1 MRFLVFQHAA
11 VEHPGVLR
19 DFLRAD
25 CIPWDAIELDQ
36 GAAIPPLEGYDA
48 LMVLG
53 GPMDVWQ
60 EDRHPW
66 LALEKVAIRQWV
78 NERRAPFLGVC
89 LGHQLLADALGG
101 KVGLMSEP
109 EIGVLEVKLTDAGRS
124 APLFEGMPAAFP
136 VLQWHSAEVSELP
149 RHAVKLAES
158 GQCAIQAFQIGEK
171 AYGIQYHVE
180 QDERT
185 VPQWGEIP
193 EYRRALESILGADGQ
208 DRLQRAT
215 NKCMEAFGAAARILY
230 RNFRHLAASG

>member
-1 MRFLVFQHAA
+1 MRFLVFQHAS

-19 DFLRAD
+19 DFLRGD
-25 CIPWDAIELDQ
+25 SISWDVIELDQ
-36 GAAIPPLEGYDA
+36 GAEIPPLAGYDA

-66 LALEKVAIRQWV
+66 LADEKAAIRRWV

-101 KVGLMSEP
+101 KVKLMSEP
-109 EIGVLEVKLTDAGRS
+109 EIGVLEVKLTEAGRS

-149 RHAVKLAES
+149 VRAVRLAES
-158 GQCAIQAFQIGEK
+158 DQCAIQAFQMGEK

-185 VPQWGEIP
+185 VPEWGAIP
-193 EYRRALESILGADGQ
+193 EYRHALESALGTDGQ
-208 DRLQRAT
+208 DRLERAAST
-215 NKCMEAFGAAARILY
+215 CMDAFTAAATTLY
-230 RNFRHLAASG
+230 RNFRRIAAAG

>member
-36 GAAIPPLEGYDA
+36 GAAIPPFEGYDA

-101 KVGLMSEP
+101 KVGLMS
-109 EIGVLEVKLTDAGRS
+109 
-124 APLFEGMPAAFP
+124 
-136 VLQWHSAEVSELP
+136 
-149 RHAVKLAES
+149 
-158 GQCAIQAFQIGEK
+158 
-171 AYGIQYHVE
+171 
-180 QDERT
+180 
-185 VPQWGEIP
+185 
-193 EYRRALESILGADGQ
+193 
-208 DRLQRAT
+208 
-215 NKCMEAFGAAARILY
+215 
-230 RNFRHLAASG
+230 